1 MAKNGIKT
9 WNLIMMGKSLVKCT
23 PSFMVDIDVRAHKD
37 DIQGRIIISWLNNM
51 ENHDH
56 FIQ

>member
-1 MAKNGIKT
+1 
-9 WNLIMMGKSLVKCT
+9 
-23 PSFMVDIDVRAHKD
+23 MVDIDVRAHKD